1 MARSLIL
8 RLQQAVIALL
18 LAGLLGCTSEAPDI
32 DQGATAGSDSAT
44 AERTRYILLFDPD
57 VVQIRR
63 TTVMNENGEVVE
75 LIRFVNDLILNDLGE
90 LLLGPF
96 EAINGILIEVLG
108 SLTPSSFS
116 DQPGLRVVEEDRL
129 IRLPFLPGTGPDLQ
143 GVPWGLDRID
153 QRERPLDGRY
163 LPGGDGAGIHLYI
176 VDTGLNA
183 SHVDFLNRVR
193 DGQNIR
199 NPDAPPNDC
208 NGHGT
213 HVAGTAAGTQHGV
226 APLALLHPVRIFDCD
241 GEGRVSDVLAGM
253 DWVIRNHEAPAIMN
267 LSISGDRSIAI
278 ENAAAAAQ
286 RAGLVVVTAA
296 GNGGDSACTVSPAAS
311 SAAITVGAT
320 TREDQRADF
329 SNPGRCVDIMAPG
342 NNIVSA
348 RHDTNTG
355 AALLSGT
362 SMAAAHVTGAA
373 ALLLGL
379 EPGASPEAVR
389 SRLIENATRD
399 TLSVGEGSPNRLLF
413 VGLE

>member
-8 RLQQAVIALL
+8 RLQQAAITLL
-18 LAGLLGCTSEAPDI
+18 LAGLLGCTSEPPDI
-32 DQGATAGSDSAT
+32 EQSSTAGDGAAS
-44 AERTRYILLFDPD
+44 AERTRYILLFDPE

-63 TTVMNENGEVVE
+63 STVRDENGEVVE

-108 SLTPSSFS
+108 SLTPSSFA

-129 IRLPFLPGTGPDLQ
+129 IRLPFLPGNGPDLQ
-143 GVPWGLDRID
+143 ATPWGLDRID

-163 LPGGDGAGIHLYI
+163 IPEGDGAGIHLYI
-176 VDTGLNA
+176 VDTGINA

-193 DGQNIR
+193 EGQNIR
-199 NPDAPPNDC
+199 EPDAPPDDC

-213 HVAGTAAGTQHGV
+213 HVAGTAAGTRYGV
-226 APLALLHPVRIFDCD
+226 APLALLHPVRIFDCE

-253 DWVIRNHEAPAIMN
+253 DWVLRNHEAPAIMN
-267 LSISGDRSIAI
+267 LSISGDRSTAI
-278 ENAAAAAQ
+278 ESAAATAQ

-296 GNGGDSACTVSPAAS
+296 GNGGDDACTVSPAAS
-311 SAAITVGAT
+311 AAAMTVGAT
-320 TREDQRADF
+320 TREDRRAAF
-329 SNPGRCVDIMAPG
+329 SNPGRCVDLMAPG
-342 NNIVSA
+342 NDIVSA
-348 RHDTNTG
+348 RHDTDTG

-373 ALLLGL
+373 ALILGQDPTADPETVRRRLL
-379 EPGASPEAVR
+379 ED
-389 SRLIENATRD
+389 ATPD